1 MAAARR
7 VKGERWRTVPRRP
20 KAARMQGAFDF
31 AAADLA
37 RWRDALLRAFGPPD
51 TGPRRTPVGQLVKS
65 ILSARTRD
73 AVSGPACDALVRRWP
88 DWRALADAPVDE
100 IAATV
105 AAVTYAQDK
114 AAYVRAALRRVG
126 RERPDFDLSFLGA
139 WPLADALAWLERLP
153 GVGRK
158 VAATTLNASTLDRP
172 VAIVDTHDLRV
183 LGRLGFVRP
192 GADARAASE
201 AVTAAMGSWSG
212 EEFLWFHLL
221 LKRLGQAICRWNVP
235 ECGRCPLR
243 GDCPTARGRGEPAR
257 GVGD

>member
-1 MAAARR
+1 
-7 VKGERWRTVPRRP
+7 
-20 KAARMQGAFDF
+20 MQGAFDF
-31 AAADLA
+31 AAADLR
-37 RWRDALLRAFGPPD
+37 RWRDALVRAFGPPP
-51 TGPRRTPVGQLVKS
+51 TGPRRSPVGQLVKS

-73 AVSGPACDALVRRWP
+73 AVSGAAFDALVARYP
-88 DWRALADAPVDE
+88 DWRRVADAPVGE

-105 AAVTYAQDK
+105 AEVTFAEDK

-126 RERPDFDLSFLGA
+126 RERPDFDLDFLREL
-139 WPLADALAWLERLP
+139 PLADALAWLERLP

-201 AVTAAMGSWSG
+201 AVTAAMPNWSG
-212 EEFLWFHLL
+212 EEFLLFHLL
-221 LKRLGQAICRWNVP
+221 LKRLGQVICRWDTP

-243 GDCPTARGRGEPAR
+243 EDCPTGRAVTG
-257 GVGD
+257 

>member
-1 MAAARR
+1 
-7 VKGERWRTVPRRP
+7 
-20 KAARMQGAFDF
+20 MQGAFDF
-31 AAADLA
+31 AAADLE
-37 RWRDALLRAFGPPD
+37 RWRGALLRAFGPPG
-51 TGPRRTPVGQLVKS
+51 TEPRRTPTGQLVKS

-73 AVSGPACDALVRRWP
+73 AVSGAAYDALVARWP
-88 DWRALADAPVDE
+88 DWRALADAPARE

-105 AAVTYAQDK
+105 AAVTFPEDK

-139 WPLADALAWLERLP
+139 LPLADALAWLERLP

-158 VAATTLNASTLDRP
+158 VAATTLNASTLGRP

-201 AVTAAMGSWSG
+201 AITAAMPGWSG
-212 EEFLWFHLL
+212 EAFLTFHLL
-221 LKRLGQAICRWNVP
+221 LKRLGQAICRWDEP
-235 ECGRCPLR
+235 ECWRCPLQ
-243 GDCPTARGRGEPAR
+243 GDCPTARGRGEPAW